1 MIKAD
6 EVRCIVFDGELLPGI
21 NKADA
26 IARLQPLTGL
36 SDAELI
42 DELFSIKPVILK
54 KTPDPLLAQHF
65 VRIFEEAGLQVESLP
80 ASRSLQ
86 LVLDID
92 LPFVFT
98 QEASADLETETHLKI
113 IADAT
118 APIERTTQSEE
129 NCFRLIFEGECN
141 EAFAMDVV
149 LDNLQ
154 HLTGASELKIH
165 EELFSVKPLII
176 IESPHIAVINE
187 YKYAYQQAGLK
198 LYLENPAPNPAELFK
213 THLRIRQDSPTILH
227 HKNPYFKVLASILL
241 IGFITAGWIRMQSQ
255 WVSPFA
261 SQPVEKTISIRI
273 SSNAEPTN
281 PTANTPIK
289 PTPVKPEK
297 SAKKP
302 KNIPPVKTVMPA
314 APRLAVP
321 KPRQTS
327 KISAATTT
335 KKKTSKI
342 QSHILQLERQQY
354 SNQLRLW
361 LAQQQNVAPE
371 VIEQGMRGKVKLLI
385 RIAADG
391 TIINTEVISRSG
403 PAELEK
409 IALDDARNASPYPKI
424 PIHFPE
430 DDYALEVSI
439 SYQPTT
445 RN

>member
-1 MIKAD
+1 MIEA
-6 EVRCIVFDGELLPGI
+6 EENRCIVFDGELLPGI
-21 NKADA
+21 NKADV

-42 DELFSIKPVILK
+42 DELFSIKPVVLK
-54 KTPDPLLAQHF
+54 KTPDPQLAQHF

-86 LVLDID
+86 LILNID

-98 QEASADLETETHLKI
+98 QDESTESETETHLKI

-118 APIERTTQSEE
+118 APIERATESEE
-129 NCFRLIFEGECN
+129 NCFKLIFEGECN
-141 EAFAMDVV
+141 EAFSMDVV

-154 HLTGASELKIH
+154 HLTGASELTIH

-176 IESPHIAVINE
+176 IESPHIAVIND
-187 YKYAYQQAGLK
+187 YKHAYQQAGLK

-213 THLRIRQDSPTILH
+213 TRLRIRQDSPTILR
-227 HKNPYFKVLASILL
+227 HKNPYFKVLVSILL

-255 WVSPFA
+255 WISPFA

-273 SSNAEPTN
+273 GANAEPAP
-281 PTANTPIK
+281 PTANTPTKPMPIK
-289 PTPVKPEK
+289 P
-297 SAKKP
+297 KKT
-302 KNIPPVKTVMPA
+302 PPVKTVIPT
-314 APRLAVP
+314 APRLAAP
-321 KPRQTS
+321 KPRQAS
-327 KISAATTT
+327 KTNIATTT
-335 KKKTSKI
+335 KKKKPKT

-361 LAQQQNVAPE
+361 LAQQQNIAPT
-371 VIEQGMRGKVKLLI
+371 VIAKGMKGKVKLLI
-385 RIAADG
+385 RIDADG

-403 PAELEK
+403 PAGLEQ

-430 DDYALEVSI
+430 GDYALEVSI

-445 RN
+445 KNQEQTK